1 MKIEFIR
8 EIEAPKDVVW
18 SVIADFAAY
27 AEWNPFVVAC
37 SSELRVGAPMAMT
50 VRLGDRQREQVEFVS
65 RVVEGELFE
74 YRMKPVGPLLHSYR
88 QHEVASQA
96 DGRTRYRSTFEL
108 NGWLAPLVGDIKW
121 TLTRWLQRND
131 GQSGQSIRTA
141 SFTSKYRIS
150 RG

>member
-27 AEWNPFVVAC
+27 AEWNPFVVTC

-96 DGRTRYRSTFEL
+96 DGQTLYRSTFEL
-108 NGWLAPLVGDIKW
+108 NGWLAPLVGAI
-121 TLTRWLQRND
+121 LSGPLHD
-131 GQSGQSIRTA
+131 GFKGMTDSLVSRSEQLVSRQSIE
-141 SFTSKYRIS
+141 
-150 RG
+150 

>member
-18 SVIADFAAY
+18 SAIADFAAY

-96 DGRTRYRSTFEL
+96 DGRTLYRSTFEL
-108 NGWLAPLVGDIKW
+108 NGWLAPLVGAI
-121 TLTRWLQRND
+121 LSGPLHD
-131 GQSGQSIRTA
+131 GFKGMTDSLVSRSEQLVSRQSTE
-141 SFTSKYRIS
+141 
-150 RG
+150 

>member
-8 EIEAPKDVVW
+8 EVEAPKDVVW

-96 DGRTRYRSTFEL
+96 DGRTLYRSTFEL
-108 NGWLAPLVGDIKW
+108 NGWLAPLVGAI
-121 TLTRWLQRND
+121 LSGPLHD
-131 GQSGQSIRTA
+131 GFKGMTDSLVSRSEQLVSRQSTE
-141 SFTSKYRIS
+141 
-150 RG
+150 

>member
-74 YRMKPVGPLLHSYR
+74 YRMKPVGPFLHSYR

-108 NGWLAPLVGDIKW
+108 NGWLAPLVGAI
-121 TLTRWLQRND
+121 LSGPLHD
-131 GQSGQSIRTA
+131 GFKGMTDSLVSRSEQLVSRQSTE
-141 SFTSKYRIS
+141 
-150 RG
+150 

>member
-96 DGRTRYRSTFEL
+96 DGRTLYRSTFEL
-108 NGWLAPLVGDIKW
+108 NGWLAPLVGAI
-121 TLTRWLQRND
+121 LSGPLHD
-131 GQSGQSIRTA
+131 GFKGMTDSLVSRSEQLVSRQSIE
-141 SFTSKYRIS
+141 
-150 RG
+150 

>member
-74 YRMKPVGPLLHSYR
+74 YRMKPVGPFLHSYR

-96 DGRTRYRSTFEL
+96 DGRTLYRSTFEL
-108 NGWLAPLVGDIKW
+108 NGWLAPLVGAI
-121 TLTRWLQRND
+121 LSGPLHD
-131 GQSGQSIRTA
+131 GFKGMTDSLVSRSEQLVLRQSTE
-141 SFTSKYRIS
+141 
-150 RG
+150 

>member
-96 DGRTRYRSTFEL
+96 DGQTLYRSTFEL
-108 NGWLAPLVGDIKW
+108 NGWLAPLVGAI
-121 TLTRWLQRND
+121 LSGPLHD
-131 GQSGQSIRTA
+131 GFKGMTDSLVSRSEQLVSRQSIE
-141 SFTSKYRIS
+141 
-150 RG
+150 

>member
-1 MKIEFIR
+1 MKIEFTR
-8 EIEAPKDVVW
+8 EVEAPKETVW
-18 SVIADFAAY
+18 SVITDFSAY

-88 QHEVASQA
+88 QHEVASLV
-96 DGRTRYRSTFEL
+96 DGRTLYRSMFEL
-108 NGWLAPLVGDIKW
+108 NGWLAPLVGAI
-121 TLTRWLQRND
+121 LSGPLHD
-131 GQSGQSIRTA
+131 GFKGMTDSLVSRSEQLVSVQSTE
-141 SFTSKYRIS
+141 
-150 RG
+150 

>member
-96 DGRTRYRSTFEL
+96 DGQTLYRSTFEL
-108 NGWLAPLVGDIKW
+108 NGWLAPLVGAI
-121 TLTRWLQRND
+121 LSGPLHD
-131 GQSGQSIRTA
+131 GFKGMTDSLVSRSEQLVSRQSTE
-141 SFTSKYRIS
+141 
-150 RG
+150 

>member
-8 EIEAPKDVVW
+8 EIEAPTDVVW

-96 DGRTRYRSTFEL
+96 DGRTLYRSTFEL
-108 NGWLAPLVGDIKW
+108 NGWLAPLVGAI
-121 TLTRWLQRND
+121 LSGPLHD
-131 GQSGQSIRTA
+131 GFKGMTDSLVSRSEQLVSRQSTE
-141 SFTSKYRIS
+141 
-150 RG
+150 

>member
-18 SVIADFAAY
+18 FVIADFAAY

-96 DGRTRYRSTFEL
+96 DGRTLYRSTFEL
-108 NGWLAPLVGDIKW
+108 NGWLAPLVGAI
-121 TLTRWLQRND
+121 LSGPLHD
-131 GQSGQSIRTA
+131 GFKGMTDSLVSRSEQLVSRQSTE
-141 SFTSKYRIS
+141 
-150 RG
+150 

>member
-74 YRMKPVGPLLHSYR
+74 YRMKPVGPFLHSYR

-96 DGRTRYRSTFEL
+96 DGRTLYRSTFEL
-108 NGWLAPLVGDIKW
+108 NGWLAPLVGAI
-121 TLTRWLQRND
+121 LSGPLHD
-131 GQSGQSIRTA
+131 GFIGMTDSLVSRSEQLVSRQSTE
-141 SFTSKYRIS
+141 
-150 RG
+150 

>member
-74 YRMKPVGPLLHSYR
+74 YRMKPVGPFLHSYR

-96 DGRTRYRSTFEL
+96 DGRTLYRSTFEL
-108 NGWLAPLVGDIKW
+108 NGWLAPLVGAI
-121 TLTRWLQRND
+121 LSGPLHD
-131 GQSGQSIRTA
+131 GFKGMTGSLVSRSEQLVSRQSTE
-141 SFTSKYRIS
+141 
-150 RG
+150 

>member
-65 RVVEGELFE
+65 RFVEGELFE

-96 DGRTRYRSTFEL
+96 DGRTLYRSTFEL
-108 NGWLAPLVGDIKW
+108 NGWLAPLVGAI
-121 TLTRWLQRND
+121 LSGPLHD
-131 GQSGQSIRTA
+131 GFKGMTDSLVSRSEQLVSRQSTE
-141 SFTSKYRIS
+141 
-150 RG
+150 

>member
-96 DGRTRYRSTFEL
+96 DGRTLYRSTFEL
-108 NGWLAPLVGDIKW
+108 NGWLAPLVGAI
-121 TLTRWLQRND
+121 LSGPLHD
-131 GQSGQSIRTA
+131 GFKGMTDSLVSRSEQLVLRQSIE
-141 SFTSKYRIS
+141 
-150 RG
+150 

>member
-96 DGRTRYRSTFEL
+96 DGRTLYRSTFEL
-108 NGWLAPLVGDIKW
+108 NGWLAPLVGAM
-121 TLTRWLQRND
+121 LSGPLHD
-131 GQSGQSIRTA
+131 GFKGMTDSLVSRSEQLVSRQSTE
-141 SFTSKYRIS
+141 
-150 RG
+150 

>member
-74 YRMKPVGPLLHSYR
+74 YRMKPVGPFLHSYR

-96 DGRTRYRSTFEL
+96 DGQTLYRSTFEL
-108 NGWLAPLVGDIKW
+108 NGWLAPLVGAI
-121 TLTRWLQRND
+121 LSGPLHD
-131 GQSGQSIRTA
+131 GFKGMTDSLVSRSEQLVSRQSTE
-141 SFTSKYRIS
+141 
-150 RG
+150 

>member
-74 YRMKPVGPLLHSYR
+74 YRMKPVGPFLHSYR

-96 DGRTRYRSTFEL
+96 DGRTLYRSTFEL
-108 NGWLAPLVGDIKW
+108 NGWLAPLVGAI
-121 TLTRWLQRND
+121 LSGPLHD
-131 GQSGQSIRTA
+131 GFKGMTDSLVSRSEQLVSRQSTE
-141 SFTSKYRIS
+141 
-150 RG
+150 

>member
-96 DGRTRYRSTFEL
+96 DRRTLYRSTFEL
-108 NGWLAPLVGDIKW
+108 NGWLAPLVGAI
-121 TLTRWLQRND
+121 LSGPLHD
-131 GQSGQSIRTA
+131 GFKGMTDSLVSRSEQLVSRQSTE
-141 SFTSKYRIS
+141 
-150 RG
+150 

>member
-74 YRMKPVGPLLHSYR
+74 YRMKPVGPLLHSFR

-96 DGRTRYRSTFEL
+96 DGRTLYRSTFEL
-108 NGWLAPLVGDIKW
+108 NGWLAPLVGAI
-121 TLTRWLQRND
+121 LSGPLHD
-131 GQSGQSIRTA
+131 GFKGMTDSLVSRSEQLVSRQSTE
-141 SFTSKYRIS
+141 
-150 RG
+150 

>member
-96 DGRTRYRSTFEL
+96 DGRTLYRSTFEL
-108 NGWLAPLVGDIKW
+108 NGWLAPLVGAI
-121 TLTRWLQRND
+121 LSGPLHD
-131 GQSGQSIRTA
+131 GFKGMTDSLVSRSEQLVSRQSTE
-141 SFTSKYRIS
+141 
-150 RG
+150 

>member
-96 DGRTRYRSTFEL
+96 DGRALYRSTFEL
-108 NGWLAPLVGDIKW
+108 NGWLAPLVGAI
-121 TLTRWLQRND
+121 LSGPLHD
-131 GQSGQSIRTA
+131 GFKGMTDSLVSRSEQLVLRQSTE
-141 SFTSKYRIS
+141 
-150 RG
+150 

>member
-74 YRMKPVGPLLHSYR
+74 YRMKPVGPFLHSYR

-96 DGRTRYRSTFEL
+96 DGRTLYRSTFEL
-108 NGWLAPLVGDIKW
+108 NGWLAPLVGAILSGPLHDVFKGM
-121 TLTRWLQRND
+121 TDSLVSRSEQLVSR
-131 GQSGQSIRTA
+131 QSTE
-141 SFTSKYRIS
+141 
-150 RG
+150 